1 MILIGL
7 QGRLREHRARLR
19 RARLRT
25 SVEWIDLS
33 ELPQTSPPL
42 NLVLQIAGD
51 NERDD
56 PVPREYASLIVNWT
70 AIPPDVELDD
80 AIQAALATVY
90 GFVVG
95 YTKEMHEVCRWIHI
109 LAHSMARTLDL
120 RALIVGES
128 GVGKELVARAI
139 HRVGGRRDAPFV
151 AINCAAL
158 SRELATGEL
167 FGHER
172 GAFTGAIS
180 RREGALR
187 TAGEG
192 VAFLD
197 EIGDMPLDLQTQ
209 LLRALEQ
216 RAFSPVGA
224 DKPIALGAQVLA
236 ATNRPLAPL
245 IEQQRFRADLFFR
258 LAQVEIFVPNL
269 SQRVEDIPLL
279 VREVWRR
286 SGYEGRIED
295 DVVIAVQK
303 RAWRGN
309 IRELRSA
316 VERVIIARA
325 AGDLRPVGELIGS
338 VSQQVIEPSAPLA
351 QHKKHFERDVLEAVL
366 RRVQGNVDLAARDLG
381 VTKRTIYNLMR
392 RHRVARKV

>member
-1 MILIGL
+1 
-7 QGRLREHRARLR
+7 
-19 RARLRT
+19 
-25 SVEWIDLS
+25 
-33 ELPQTSPPL
+33 
-42 NLVLQIAGD
+42 
-51 NERDD
+51 
-56 PVPREYASLIVNWT
+56 
-70 AIPPDVELDD
+70 
-80 AIQAALATVY
+80 
-90 GFVVG
+90 
-95 YTKEMHEVCRWIHI
+95 
-109 LAHSMARTLDL
+109 
-120 RALIVGES
+120 
-128 GVGKELVARAI
+128 
-139 HRVGGRRDAPFV
+139 
-151 AINCAAL
+151 
-158 SRELATGEL
+158 
-167 FGHER
+167 
-172 GAFTGAIS
+172 
-180 RREGALR
+180 
-187 TAGEG
+187 
-192 VAFLD
+192 
-197 EIGDMPLDLQTQ
+197 MPLDLQTQ

-286 SGYEGRIED
+286 SGYEGRIDD